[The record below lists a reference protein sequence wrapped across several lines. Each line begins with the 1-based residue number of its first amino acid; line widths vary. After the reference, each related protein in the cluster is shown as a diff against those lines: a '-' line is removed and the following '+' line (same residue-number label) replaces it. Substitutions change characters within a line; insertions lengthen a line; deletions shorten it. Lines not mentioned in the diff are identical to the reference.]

1 MPHDAGRRTAAGCA
15 RARVRDGTVWD
26 SVAMLG
32 PARTRRSRPRHL
44 ASRGA
49 PRVVPPAASAERPAG
64 GHTHAHTHSHAA
76 PVPAPRRTRLILALL
91 LAPALVATIVG
102 LVVLW
107 PDSSAVPDRIPALFE
122 GAERVLVTVDGPRD
136 DVTNTVP
143 VRLEDGTVSAMDA
156 PERVIDLEPGD
167 RVMAIFTGYD
177 GNQWAPYAF
186 LDFHRDAPL
195 LLLVGVFVLVVLL
208 VARWRG
214 LMALLGLGLA
224 FGLFVTFTIPALLSA
239 QNALAVALVTSSA
252 VMYAVLYLA
261 HGFTARTSAA
271 MLGTLAGLVM
281 TTAIGAWAVGAAGVT
296 GAVSEEAM
304 WLPQVAPG
312 VGLREIALC
321 GLVLAGM
328 GVLNDV
334 TITQAATVWELRK
347 AAPEATRAELFAR
360 GMRIGRDHIASTVYT
375 MAYAYAGAALA
386 VLMNLWLIEQ
396 PLAHALTSG
405 QIAEEIVRTLVA
417 SIGLVLA
424 IPATTAISVLV
435 APRPGDA

>member
-1 MPHDAGRRTAAGCA
+1 MHSHGHSHGHSHSH
-15 RARVRDGTVWD
+15 G
-26 SVAMLG
+26 
-32 PARTRRSRPRHL
+32 
-44 ASRGA
+44 
-49 PRVVPPAASAERPAG
+49 RPA
-64 GHTHAHTHSHAA
+64 
-76 PVPAPRRTRLILALL
+76 PAPRRTRLILGAL
-91 LAPALVATIVG
+91 LAPALIATIVG
-102 LVVLW
+102 LLVLW
-107 PDSSAVPDRIPALFE
+107 PDAASVPDRVPALF
-122 GAERVLVTVDGPRD
+122 GDAERVAVTVDGPRD
-136 DVTNTVP
+136 DATNTVP
-143 VRLEDGTVSAMDA
+143 VLLDDGSTSSMDA
-156 PERVIDLEPGD
+156 PERAIELEPGD
-167 RVMAIFTGYD
+167 RVVAIHTGYE

-186 LDFHRDAPL
+186 LDFERDTPL
-195 LLLVGVFVLVVLL
+195 LLLVGVFVAVVLL

-214 LMALLGLGLA
+214 LTALLGLGFA
-224 FGLFVTFTIPALLSA
+224 FALFVTFTIPALLAA

-281 TTAIGAWAVGAAGVT
+281 TTAIGAWAIGAAGVT
-296 GAVSEEAM
+296 GAVSEEAL

-334 TITQAATVWELRK
+334 TITQSATVWELRA
-347 AAPEATRAELFAR
+347 AAPDATRAELFAR

-386 VLMNLWLIEQ
+386 VLMNLWLVEQ
-396 PLAHALTSG
+396 PLGHALTSG

-424 IPATTAISVLV
+424 IPATTLISVLV
-435 APRPGDA
+435 APKPGEA

>member
-1 MPHDAGRRTAAGCA
+1 
-15 RARVRDGTVWD
+15 
-26 SVAMLG
+26 MLG
-32 PARTRRSRPRHL
+32 PARTRRARAPHQARHQ
-44 ASRGA
+44 APHVARRRA
-49 PRVVPPAASAERPAG
+49 PRAGRHAATPTPARSRS
-64 GHTHAHTHSHAA
+64 HSHSHSHGE
-76 PVPAPRRTRLILALL
+76 PSPAPPRTRLILALL
-91 LAPALVATIVG
+91 LAPALVATIIG
-102 LVVLW
+102 LIVLW
-107 PDSSAVPDRIPALFE
+107 PDPAAVPDRVPALFE
-122 GAERVLVTVDGPRD
+122 GAERVVVTVDGPRD

-143 VRLEDGTVSAMDA
+143 ILRDDGTRSAMDA
-156 PERVIDLEPGD
+156 PERAIDLEPGD
-167 RVMAIFTGYD
+167 RVVAISTGYD

-195 LLLVGVFVLVVLL
+195 LLLAGVFVLVVLL

-214 LMALLGLGLA
+214 LTALLGLGFA
-224 FGLFVTFTIPALLSA
+224 FALFVTFTIPALLSA

-281 TTAIGAWAVGAAGVT
+281 TTALGAWAVGAAGVT
-296 GAVSEEAM
+296 GAVSDEAM
-304 WLPQVAPG
+304 WLPQLAPG

-334 TITQAATVWELRK
+334 TITQAATVWELRE
-347 AAPEATRAELFAR
+347 AAPEATRRELFAR

-386 VLMNLWLIEQ
+386 VLMNLWLLAQ
-396 PLAHALTSG
+396 PLTHALTSG

-435 APRPGDA
+435 APRPK